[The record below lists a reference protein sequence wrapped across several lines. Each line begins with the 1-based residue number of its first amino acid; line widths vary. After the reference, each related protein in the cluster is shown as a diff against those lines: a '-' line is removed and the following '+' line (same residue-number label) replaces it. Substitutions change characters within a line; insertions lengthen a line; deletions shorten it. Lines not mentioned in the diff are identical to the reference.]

1 MTDPQPPH
9 DPHQQNE
16 APATPADDEIQR
28 THAEITPDAGE
39 VETLQTQLAEAQQAL
54 AHSERARSLDR
65 AFLEAGAVDLPAAHL
80 LLEQLPEIEGEAEAV
95 VAELKR
101 RKPYLFRREPAPPVA
116 PTMSPRPGAGRGP
129 VLDAAY
135 SAMSTGKRAELL
147 QYLRLKRNGQRALSA

>member
-1 MTDPQPPH
+1 MTDPQNH
-9 DPHQQNE
+9 DDTDQR
-16 APATPADDEIQR
+16 DDAAASSAVDEVQR
-28 THAEITPDAGE
+28 TYAETAPETGE
-39 VETLQTQLAEAQQAL
+39 IEALRAQLDEARQAL
-54 AHSERARSLDR
+54 AHSERSRALDR

-101 RKPYLFRREPAPPVA
+101 RKPYLFRREPAPPAA